1 MLPEETKQAA
11 RDQFDG
17 DMLMIRRELFEPVFG
32 YRKASIADLW
42 KADPMDRTRIQ
53 QFVVKAL
60 EMTFGKIFGDKLV
73 MRLRQGEAG
82 WQEIV
87 RAVKDILVIKTG
99 FTLIGNVVSN
109 IMLLKLSGVSWV
121 DIVKHKTEAWRGVL
135 RYQKEHTEVFKLQ
148 SMLEAQPMSKA
159 EQAKTHARIAE
170 LENSLANNPVK
181 ELIDAGLFQ
190 TIVEDIETGDDP
202 FSYKSKLFKK
212 AEKLTAN
219 IPQGMKT
226 AANTLAMSHDTAM
239 YKFLNQSTQV
249 SDFAARYAQFKHY
262 TERGNKPLSK
272 EEAMKRIVANFVNY
286 DVPTGKGLQYLNDMG
301 LVMFTK
307 YYLRIQRPIIRLAQ
321 ENPTGLLTLLLGQ
334 GLFDFAAPT
343 DSSLLNNGLL
353 SRIHNPFDVAI
364 GSIDEI
370 ATLNGLMHGTG
381 IK

>member
-1 MLPEETKQAA
+1 MV
-11 RDQFDG
+11 
-17 DMLMIRRELFEPVFG
+17 RRELLEPVFG
-32 YRKASIADLW
+32 YRKFSVTDLW
-42 KADPMDRTRIQ
+42 QNDPMERGKAQR
-53 QFVVKAL
+53 FAVKMM
-60 EMTFGKIFGDKLV
+60 EMTFGKIFGDKLI

-82 WQEIV
+82 WQELM

-99 FTLIGNVVSN
+99 FTLLGNVISN
-109 IMLLKLSGVSWV
+109 VVLLKLSGVPWV
-121 DIVKHKTEAWRGVL
+121 DIVKHKTVAWKGVL

-148 SMLEAQPMSKA
+148 SMLEAQPMTAA
-159 EQAKTHARIAE
+159 EQTKTRARIAE

-181 ELIDAGLFQ
+181 ELVDAGLFQ
-190 TIVEDIETGDDP
+190 TIVEDIDTADDP
-202 FSYKSKLFKK
+202 FSYKSKMFKK
-212 AEKLTAN
+212 AEKYTAN
-219 IPQGMKT
+219 IPQGIKT
-226 AANTLAMSHDTAM
+226 ATNTLLMSHDTAA

-249 SDFAARYAQFKHY
+249 SDFAARYAQFKYY

-321 ENPTGLLTLLLGQ
+321 ENPLGFVTLLLGQ

-343 DSSLLNNGLL
+343 DSSLLNNGLFN
-353 SRIHNPFDVAI
+353 RIHNPFGTAMSSFD
-364 GSIDEI
+364 DI
-370 ATLNGLMHGTG
+370 ALINGLAHGTG